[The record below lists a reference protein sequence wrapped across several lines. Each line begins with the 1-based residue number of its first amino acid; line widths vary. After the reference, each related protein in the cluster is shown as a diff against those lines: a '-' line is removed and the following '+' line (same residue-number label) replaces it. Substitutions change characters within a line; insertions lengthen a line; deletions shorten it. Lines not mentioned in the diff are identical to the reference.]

1 MDNILSWD
9 EYFMELAKLSAKRS
23 KDPKT
28 KVGACIID
36 PTTKRI
42 VSIGYNGLPR
52 NIEDCDYFWDDER
65 KHNYVVH
72 AEANAILNTSEDLK
86 GKILYVTMFP
96 CNECAKLIIQKG
108 IKEVVYLDDKY
119 RYKEQGKVA
128 EELFTKA
135 VVMIRKF
142 RGDNNAI

>member
-1 MDNILSWD
+1 MSEIISWD
-9 EYFMELAKLSAKRS
+9 TYFMELAKLSAKRS

-28 KVGACIID
+28 QVGACIID
-36 PTTKRI
+36 PTINRI

-52 NIEDCDYFWDDER
+52 GLEDCEKFWDDDE
-65 KHNYVVH
+65 KHKYVVH
-72 AEANAILNTSEDLK
+72 AEANAILNASENLC

-119 RYKEQGKVA
+119 KKKPEGIVA
-128 EELFTKA
+128 TEMFKLSGVK
-135 VVMIRKF
+135 IRKYEVE
-142 RGDNNAI
+142 

>member
-1 MDNILSWD
+1 MDSILSWD
-9 EYFMELAKLSAKRS
+9 EYFMELAKLSARRS

-36 PTTKRI
+36 PETKRI

-52 NIEDCDYFWDDER
+52 GIEDTDTIWEDDI

-72 AEANAILNTSEDLK
+72 AEANAILNTTEDLH

-108 IKEVVYLDDKY
+108 IVEVVYLDNKY
-119 RYKEQGKVA
+119 RYKEQGVVA
-128 EELFTKA
+128 EKMFKHTSVLL
-135 VVMIRKF
+135 RKF
-142 RGDNNAI
+142 GEE